1 MVVLVLVYVICWM
14 PFWILYTWIW
24 ACNHMYWRH
33 ITSEQ
38 YQLGDRVINQA
49 IYISNGILT
58 YKIICHAIYLMINFS
73 FQGPPHCHIA
83 TATHAQHYLQYLGYI
98 NSLINPFIY
107 TGFNQEFR
115 NLFQNMMSSVKNSFV
130 KCLSSLR
137 LNKHPPNFWYS
148 WYHSEP

>member
-1 MVVLVLVYVICWM
+1 MTIIIILLNFRTGAQVVLPTASVVSAAFKRERRVLVQMVVLVLVYVICWM

-58 YKIICHAIYLMINFS
+58 YYVVIIYLS
-73 FQGPPHCHIA
+73 C
-83 TATHAQHYLQYLGYI
+83 YL
-98 NSLINPFIY
+98 
-107 TGFNQEFR
+107 FND
-115 NLFQNMMSSVKNSFV
+115 
-130 KCLSSLR
+130 
-137 LNKHPPNFWYS
+137 
-148 WYHSEP
+148 